1 MRELD
6 LVVPQ
11 RGIDEHGLKQGD
23 VGTIVHC
30 CSGGEA
36 FEVEVVTVERQ
47 TIAVMTLTSA
57 DIRPFKPSEIFHVR
71 ELTTAR

>member
-6 LVVPQ
+6 LVVLQ
-11 RGIDEHGLKQGD
+11 RDIDEHGLKRGD

-30 CSGGEA
+30 YSGSEA
-36 FEVEVVTVERQ
+36 FEVEFVTVEGQ
-47 TIAVMTLTSA
+47 TVAVVTLTNA
-57 DIRPFKPSEIFHVR
+57 DIRPLRPSEIFHVR